1 MPGYKEQIL
10 SEQLASVILVLR
22 ELAC

>member
-10 SEQLASVILVLR
+10 SEQPASVILVLR